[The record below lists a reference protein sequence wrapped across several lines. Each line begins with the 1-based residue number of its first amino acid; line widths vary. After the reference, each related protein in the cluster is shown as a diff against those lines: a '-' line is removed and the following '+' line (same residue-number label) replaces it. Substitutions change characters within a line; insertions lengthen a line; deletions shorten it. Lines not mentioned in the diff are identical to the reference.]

1 MCIARINVRRL
12 VGIGHVI
19 LAKPWAT
26 LTTVARRN
34 HPSEQAIASA
44 SVCILALVDKSS
56 WPSIVTWVISSTTAT
71 TTTVSIVVAVVA
83 PAAVHVAVV
92 APAAVHVA
100 VAAAGKAGVAIHWR
114 IAHATVAH
122 ATVAHANS
130 VIASA

>member
-1 MCIARINVRRL
+1 MSIAMINVRRL

-26 LTTVARRN
+26 LTTVASRN

-83 PAAVHVAVV
+83 PAAVHVAV
-92 APAAVHVA
+92 ASTS
-100 VAAAGKAGVAIHWR
+100 KAGVAIHWR